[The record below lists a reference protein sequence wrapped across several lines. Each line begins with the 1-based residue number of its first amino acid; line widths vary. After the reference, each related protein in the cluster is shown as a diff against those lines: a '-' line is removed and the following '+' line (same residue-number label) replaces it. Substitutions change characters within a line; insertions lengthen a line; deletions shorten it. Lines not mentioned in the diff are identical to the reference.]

1 MKALIMQLFEAALS
15 SEHQPLAERLR
26 PKNVGDLIGQ
36 NHLLEEGGLLR
47 RLLNTDSLPSMIFW
61 GPPGVGKTTIA
72 RLLSKQTRCA
82 FEALSAVQAGVSDL
96 KNVIQRAQQR
106 LGFHQQKTVLFLDEI
121 HRFNKAQQDYLLP
134 HIESGLL
141 ILLGATT
148 ENPGFAVIPAL
159 RSRCMS
165 IALNPLNN
173 NDLHQVLKRGLESL
187 DQQADQDALER
198 LVRWSQGDARRCL
211 NLLEWSH
218 QVANGDRITQAC
230 VATAADRS
238 AVLGDRD
245 GDHHYDTIS
254 ALIKSM
260 RASDANAALH
270 YLARMLEAG
279 EDIAFIAR
287 RLVIFASEDIGNAAP
302 MALVVSQSAADA
314 ARFVG
319 MPEAALTLSQA
330 VTFLADAPKSRA
342 CTAAIAAARADL
354 QKGAW
359 PAIPAHLMNRKPTS
373 NVSKEQQEAGTL
385 LPKALADRCYYH
397 KRD

>member
-1 MKALIMQLFEAALS
+1 MQLFEAALS

-26 PKNVGDLIGQ
+26 PQNANELIGQ
-36 NHLLEEGGLLR
+36 HHLLEEGGLLR
-47 RLLNTDSLPSMIFW
+47 RLLNAQTLPSMILW

-72 RLLSKQTRCA
+72 RLLTTQTRSA
-82 FEALSAVQAGVSDL
+82 FEALSAVQAGVADL
-96 KNVIQRAQQR
+96 KKVIQKAQER
-106 LGFHQQKTVLFLDEI
+106 LSFHNQKTVLFLDEI

-134 HIESGLL
+134 HIESGRL

-159 RSRCMS
+159 RSRCLS
-165 IALNPLNN
+165 IALCPLTDT
-173 NDLHQVLKRGLESL
+173 DLHQVLKRGLESL
-187 DQQADQDALER
+187 EQEADEDAIER

-218 QVANGDRITQAC
+218 QVASGERITNAC
-230 VATAADRS
+230 VAIAADRS

-279 EDIAFIAR
+279 EEVAFIAR

-314 ARFVG
+314 VRFIG

-330 VTFLADAPKSRA
+330 VTFLANAPKSRA
-342 CTAAIAAARADL
+342 CTDAILAARADL
-354 QKGAW
+354 QDGAW
-359 PAIPAHLMNRKPTS
+359 PTIPEHLLNRKLPS
-373 NVSKEQQEAGTL
+373 NVTSEQQEAGTL
-385 LPKALADRCYYH
+385 LPKALADRCYYG

>member
-1 MKALIMQLFEAALS
+1 MHLFEATLPSAS
-15 SEHQPLAERLR
+15 QPLAERLR
-26 PKNVGDLIGQ
+26 PQNTSDLCGQ
-36 NHLLEEGGLLR
+36 AHLLQDGGLLQ
-47 RLLNTDSLPSMIFW
+47 RLLNAPALPSMILW

-72 RLLSKQTRCA
+72 QLLATQTRCA

-96 KNVIQRAQQR
+96 KKVIERAQERQS
-106 LGFHQQKTVLFLDEI
+106 FHQQNTVLFIDEI

-134 HIESGLL
+134 HIESGRL

-165 IALNPLNN
+165 VALAALSND
-173 NDLHQVLKRGLESL
+173 DLHRVLERGLRSL
-187 DQQADQDALER
+187 NQEADEDALER
-198 LVRWSQGDARRCL
+198 IVRWSQGDARRCL

-218 QVANGDRITQAC
+218 QIAGGERITNPC
-230 VATAADRS
+230 VAIAADRS
-238 AVLGDRD
+238 AVLGDRN

-270 YLARMLEAG
+270 YLARMIEAG
-279 EDIAFIAR
+279 EDVAFIAR

-314 ARFVG
+314 VRFVG
-319 MPEAALTLSQA
+319 MPEAALVLSQA

-342 CTAAIAAARADL
+342 CTEAISAARADL
-354 QKGAW
+354 KEGAW
-359 PAIPAHLMNRKPTS
+359 PPIPEQLLNRKLHQD
-373 NVSKEQQEAGTL
+373 VSRGKQEAGTL
-385 LPKALADRCYYH
+385 LPKALADRCYYRQ
-397 KRD
+397 RD